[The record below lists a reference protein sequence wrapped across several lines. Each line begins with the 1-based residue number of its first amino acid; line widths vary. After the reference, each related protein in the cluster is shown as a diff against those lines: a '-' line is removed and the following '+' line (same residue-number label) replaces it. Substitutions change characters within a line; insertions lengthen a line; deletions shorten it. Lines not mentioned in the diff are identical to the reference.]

1 MKKILAG
8 MFFRLV
14 RGYEILAL
22 IGLFLF
28 AAIYLTHTDVMTL
41 EYLSAK
47 HIPGYTYSYDYGKGE
62 TVISKD
68 NADQFCY
75 KNSGISAFDIYRAR
89 VENIPQEE
97 YDRLHVEMGNIPF
110 YEMEKIYQVIQRS
123 FLIPAVLMT
132 IFIPVFFGRLF
143 SDGTIKNIVACGY
156 SKGKI
161 FFASLVM
168 TAILDIALILSS
180 FLIIAGI
187 CIWLKW
193 QPPIYLPVLI
203 PTAVIS
209 VLLLFTITSVCMS
222 VMFAGAKKTI
232 AFVAGF
238 IMIAVRFYPV
248 SFFCTT
254 LLWMGQA
261 SSVSDMD
268 QDVLEQLKKEGRGSL
283 EIRFDLSQFVDKYY
297 LNGEEIRYVW
307 QEENDLP
314 PAVTKPLIALI
325 YLDPFLV
332 DLDYNVYMGFTPY
345 LMYRDG
351 LMAINI
357 ASNIFWICCIN
368 GLGILV
374 VNKRELH
381 C

>member
-14 RGYEILAL
+14 RGYEIWAL

-41 EYLSAK
+41 DYLSAK
-47 HIPGYTYSYDYGKGE
+47 YTPGYTYSYDYGKGE
-62 TVISKD
+62 TLISND

-89 VENIPQEE
+89 VEKIPQEE

-123 FLIPAVLMT
+123 FLIPAVLMA
-132 IFIPVFFGRLF
+132 IFIPVFFGRMI

-203 PTAVIS
+203 SAAVIS
-209 VLLLFTITSVCMS
+209 VLLLFTITSVCMA

-238 IMIAVRFYPV
+238 LMIAVRFYPV

-268 QDVLEQLKKEGRGSL
+268 PDVLEQLKKEGRGSL

-297 LNGEEIRYVW
+297 LNGEEIQYMW
-307 QEENDLP
+307 KPENDLP

>member
-14 RGYEILAL
+14 RGYEIWAL

-41 EYLSAK
+41 DYLSAK
-47 HIPGYTYSYDYGKGE
+47 YTPGYTYSYDYGKGE
-62 TVISKD
+62 TVISND

-89 VENIPQEE
+89 VEKIPQDEF
-97 YDRLHVEMGNIPF
+97 DRLNDELFNNPVR
-110 YEMEKIYQVIQRS
+110 EMEKIYQVIQRS
-123 FLIPAVLMT
+123 FLIPAVLMA

-203 PTAVIS
+203 SAAVIS
-209 VLLLFTITSVCMS
+209 VLLLFTITSVCMA

-238 IMIAVRFYPV
+238 IMLVVRFYPV
-248 SFFCTT
+248 SFFCTS
-254 LLWMGQA
+254 LLWMGQYLP
-261 SSVSDMD
+261 VSEMD

-307 QEENDLP
+307 KEENDLP

>member
-14 RGYEILAL
+14 RGYEIWAL
-22 IGLFLF
+22 IALFLF
-28 AAIYLTHTDVMTL
+28 AVPYLTYADVMTL
-41 EYLSAK
+41 DYLSAK
-47 HIPGYTYSYDYGKGE
+47 YIPGYTYSYDYGKGE
-62 TVISKD
+62 TVISND

-89 VENIPQEE
+89 VEKIPQDEF
-97 YDRLHVEMGNIPF
+97 DRLNDELFNNPVR
-110 YEMEKIYQVIQRS
+110 EMEKIYQVIQRS
-123 FLIPAVLMT
+123 FLIPAVLMA

-143 SDGTIKNIVACGY
+143 SDGTIKSIVACGY

-203 PTAVIS
+203 SAAVIS
-209 VLLLFTITSVCMS
+209 VLLLFTITSVCMA

-238 IMIAVRFYPV
+238 IMLVVRFYPV

-268 QDVLEQLKKEGRGSL
+268 PDVLEQLKKEGRGSL

-307 QEENDLP
+307 KPENDLP

>member
-14 RGYEILAL
+14 RGYEIWAL
-22 IGLFLF
+22 IALFLF
-28 AAIYLTHTDVMTL
+28 AVPYLTYEDVMTL
-41 EYLSAK
+41 DYLSAK
-47 HIPGYTYSYDYGKGE
+47 YIPGYTYSYDYGKGE
-62 TVISKD
+62 TVISND

-89 VENIPQEE
+89 VENIPQDEF
-97 YDRLHVEMGNIPF
+97 DRLNHELFNNPVR
-110 YEMEKIYQVIQRS
+110 EMEKIYQVIQRS
-123 FLIPAVLMT
+123 FLIPAVLMA

-238 IMIAVRFYPV
+238 IMLVVRFFPV
-248 SFFCTT
+248 SFFCTS
-254 LLWMGQA
+254 LLWTGQYL
-261 SSVSDMD
+261 SVAEMD

-297 LNGEEIRYVW
+297 LNGEEIRYMW

-314 PAVTKPLIALI
+314 PAITKPLIALI

>member
-14 RGYEILAL
+14 RGYEIWAL

-28 AAIYLTHTDVMTL
+28 AVPYLTYEDVMTL
-41 EYLSAK
+41 DYLSAK
-47 HIPGYTYSYDYGKGE
+47 YTPGYTYSYDYGEGE
-62 TVISKD
+62 KVMSND

-89 VENIPQEE
+89 VEKIPQEE
-97 YDRLHVEMGNIPF
+97 YDRLHVEMGNNPF

-161 FFASLVM
+161 FISSLVM

-203 PTAVIS
+203 SAAVIS

-238 IMIAVRFYPV
+238 IMLVVRFYPV
-248 SFFCTT
+248 SFFCTS
-254 LLWMGQA
+254 LLWMGQ
-261 SSVSDMD
+261 SLSVAEMD

-283 EIRFDLSQFVDKYY
+283 EIRVDLSQFVDKYY

-307 QEENDLP
+307 KEENDLP

>member
-14 RGYEILAL
+14 RGYEIWAL

-41 EYLSAK
+41 DYLSAK
-47 HIPGYTYSYDYGKGE
+47 YTPGYTYSYDYGEGE

-75 KNSGISAFDIYRAR
+75 RNSGISAFDIYRTR

-123 FLIPAVLMT
+123 FLIPAVLMA

-203 PTAVIS
+203 SAAVIS

-238 IMIAVRFYPV
+238 LMIAVRFYPV

-268 QDVLEQLKKEGRGSL
+268 PDVLEQLKKEGRGSL

-307 QEENDLP
+307 KEENDLP